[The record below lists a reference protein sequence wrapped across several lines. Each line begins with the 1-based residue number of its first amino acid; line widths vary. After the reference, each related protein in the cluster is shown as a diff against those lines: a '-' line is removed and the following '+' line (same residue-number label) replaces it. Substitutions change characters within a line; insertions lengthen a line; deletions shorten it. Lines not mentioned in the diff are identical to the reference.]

1 MRAAKPSLPIE
12 QVSAPVSLETP
23 MRRVV
28 LASLLALA
36 LPFGALAQ
44 VVDVS
49 GAKFQATEEVG
60 GQKLV
65 LNGYGIRY
73 RAVFKVYAAALY
85 LNQKATTPEAVF
97 ANTAPKRV
105 ELFMLRDVDGKDL
118 GKAFTNG
125 MEKNMLPAERMKS
138 INGIFKF
145 GEIFNERKKLA
156 AGDRVGVDWVP
167 GVGAQV
173 SVNGKPAGEIIKE
186 VEFYNSVLRIWLGAD
201 PADAT
206 LKKELLGEVKTTRR

>member
-1 MRAAKPSLPIE
+1 MISNEEFLRLAADGHNRI
-12 QVSAPVSLETP
+12 PVSRELLADLETP
-23 MRRVV
+23 
-28 LASLLALA
+28 LS
-36 LPFGALAQ
+36 
-44 VVDVS
+44 
-49 GAKFQATEEVG
+49 
-60 GQKLV
+60 
-65 LNGYGIRY
+65 
-73 RAVFKVYAAALY
+73 LY
-85 LNQKATTPEAVF
+85 LKLCQGRPMSFLLESVIGGERFGRYSFIGLPARTLLRATGRTC
-97 ANTAPKRV
+97 
-105 ELFMLRDVDGKDL
+105 ELV
-118 GKAFTNG
+118 TNG